1 MKKNYQIPISQRRA
15 DELYD
20 IAGTE
25 EIEVKGEL
33 VILPAPS
40 VLTSEDEGL
49 IMEAKREL
57 GILHDLDD
65 FQIQSVLSL
74 INDTNVV
81 LVSPCGSGKML
92 VFYLALHCLRKKKCN
107 PRGIGVCLEPLNNIL
122 CEKTNNDPPMKT
134 AYVTM
139 TGDAVK
145 SDSVK
150 LSHSLDEVRSGE
162 IGCLFGH
169 AESFLFS
176 KRYTKYF
183 LHFNKKY
190 NP

>member
-1 MKKNYQIPISQRRA
+1 MSSSVNFRDILNEEMCSESSDEESDSGQSENEEGAKKKVKKSYQIPISQRRA

-122 CEKTNNDPPMKT
+122 CEK
-134 AYVTM
+134 
-139 TGDAVK
+139 
-145 SDSVK
+145 
-150 LSHSLDEVRSGE
+150 
-162 IGCLFGH
+162 
-169 AESFLFS
+169 
-176 KRYTKYF
+176 
-183 LHFNKKY
+183 NK
-190 NP
+190 